1 MEAFSL
7 EEAQNRLD
15 DLVQDALQGKAVYIQ
30 LNDQQIVQLVPLPTK
45 RQARKMG
52 SARNLI
58 TMSPDFDAPLSD
70 FDEYM
75 R

>member
-15 DLVQDALQGKAVYIQ
+15 ELVQDALQGKAVYIQ
-30 LNDQQIVQLVPLPTK
+30 LNDQQRVQLVPLPTK

-52 SARNLI
+52 SARNQI
-58 TMSPDFDAPLSD
+58 KISPDFDVPLSD

-75 R
+75 K